1 MLQHIWGWK
10 VTGYNPVELP
20 KFLFVVV
27 PHTSNWDF
35 LVGYFASRML
45 GLESRFFA
53 KKSLFKFPY
62 GWFFR
67 YLGGYP
73 VERKKNINQVDAI
86 ANIFNS
92 HENFSAVI
100 TPEGTR
106 SYNPNWR
113 TGFYYIAE
121 KASLP
126 IVLAGFDYPTKT
138 VIINPPFQTTG
149 NLEADIEKMKAFGR
163 TIRAKFPENGIK

>member
-1 MLQHIWGWK
+1 MSK
-10 VTGYNPVELP
+10 
-20 KFLFVVV
+20 
-27 PHTSNWDF
+27 
-35 LVGYFASRML
+35 
-45 GLESRFFA
+45 
-53 KKSLFKFPY
+53 
-62 GWFFR
+62 
-67 YLGGYP
+67 
-73 VERKKNINQVDAI
+73 
-86 ANIFNS
+86 
-92 HENFSAVI
+92 NFSAVI